1 MIRLPNVRSAMVLLA
16 LLSTLALAGC
26 NSANDNARST
36 NAPASPPVNTSNSSA
51 ASANASSATTNQP
64 AGSTTAAKPKLNV
77 NTAAAND
84 FLTTIPG
91 MGNKMVHEFEE
102 YRPYRSIQQFRK
114 EIGKYVSP
122 EQVAEYEKYIF
133 VPIAVN
139 EADAATLQ
147 QIPGLDTTEAQGL
160 ISARPFASNDAF
172 LSKLSGSIS
181 EAELAIA
188 KTYLSNQ

>member
-1 MIRLPNVRSAMVLLA
+1 MIRPSIARSAMA
-16 LLSTLALAGC
+16 LSTLLFTLSVGAC
-26 NSANDNARST
+26 NSGGGNARST
-36 NAPASPPVNTSNSSA
+36 NAPVTTSTNTS
-51 ASANASSATTNQP
+51 ANTTSVTTNQSS
-64 AGSTTAAKPKLNV
+64 STTAGKPKLNV
-77 NTAAAND
+77 NTASAND
-84 FLTTIPG
+84 ILTAIPG

-147 QIPGLDTTEAQGL
+147 QIPGLDAKEAQSL
-160 ISARPFASNDAF
+160 IAARPFASNDAF
-172 LSKLSGSIS
+172 LSKLASSVS
-181 EAELAIA
+181 EAELVVA

>member
-1 MIRLPNVRSAMVLLA
+1 MIRLPNVRSAMMLFA
-16 LLSTLALAGC
+16 LLLTLAVAGC

-36 NAPASPPVNTSNSSA
+36 NAPASPSANTSNSSP
-51 ASANASSATTNQP
+51 ASANASGATTNQS
-64 AGSTTAAKPKLNV
+64 GSTTTAKPKLNV

-147 QIPGLDTTEAQGL
+147 QIPGLDATEAQGL
-160 ISARPFASNDAF
+160 ISARPFASNEAF
-172 LSKLSGSIS
+172 LSRLSGSVS

>member
-1 MIRLPNVRSAMVLLA
+1 
-16 LLSTLALAGC
+16 
-26 NSANDNARST
+26 
-36 NAPASPPVNTSNSSA
+36 
-51 ASANASSATTNQP
+51 
-64 AGSTTAAKPKLNV
+64 V
-77 NTAAAND
+77 NTASAND
-84 FLTTIPG
+84 FLTNIPG

-147 QIPGLDTTEAQGL
+147 QIPGLDATEAQSL

-172 LSKLSGSIS
+172 LSKLSGSVS
-181 EAELAIA
+181 ETELSVA
-188 KTYLSNQ
+188 KTYLANQ